1 MNVLIALVV
10 FVVSLL
16 QIILFFKLWSMTNDV
31 REIKNSL
38 IKTSIKNCVTAN
50 ENIKNCATANENING
65 WATNISEI
73 EKMEAM
79 PLISKLKPDQV
90 IAKVASKKDMEIW
103 STKFWES
110 EQNNPN
116 YKLIYKN

>member
-1 MNVLIALVV
+1 MNVLIAIGV
-10 FVVSLL
+10 FVVSFL
-16 QIILFFKLWSMTNDV
+16 QTFLFFKLWRMTNDV

-38 IKTSIKNCVTAN
+38 IKTPINNCITV
-50 ENIKNCATANENING
+50 NENING

>member
-1 MNVLIALVV
+1 MENDPRPSNLFGRVEYEYHNGNLKTD
-10 FVVSLL
+10 FTK
-16 QIILFFKLWSMTNDV
+16 IIPGFL
-31 REIKNSL
+31 
-38 IKTSIKNCVTAN
+38 AN

-90 IAKVASKKDMEIW
+90 IAKVASKKEYIFKTW
-103 STKFWES
+103 
-110 EQNNPN
+110 
-116 YKLIYKN
+116 

>member
-38 IKTSIKNCVTAN
+38 IKTPVKNCVTV
-50 ENIKNCATANENING
+50 NENING
-65 WATNISEI
+65 WAANISEI

-110 EQNNPN
+110 EQNNPD
-116 YKLIYKN
+116 YKLIYYKWNI